1 MATAN
6 AKLRLSEV
14 VSEEDAIDAIKMVND
29 NIFYRKATIV
39 KQSKVNKESV
49 KNTDENINSNIIVK
63 TRKEKDKNVDLSEER
78 REMLVDI
85 LWEWREKN
93 MESEFCDILSLVR
106 ETNKENKEKKV
117 TEEEME
123 QLALEL
129 SSQDIV
135 LYADGKIYFLD

>member
-1 MATAN
+1 
-6 AKLRLSEV
+6 
-14 VSEEDAIDAIKMVND
+14 
-29 NIFYRKATIV
+29 
-39 KQSKVNKESV
+39 
-49 KNTDENINSNIIVK
+49 
-63 TRKEKDKNVDLSEER
+63 
-78 REMLVDI
+78 
-85 LWEWREKN
+85 

-135 LYADGKIYFLD
+135 LYADGNIQ